1 MLKTSPVLSPSAN
14 TSPTTFRYAPAS
26 SPKPSPH
33 ELAARLRRSSSRSV
47 RPSPSS
53 MSPAT
58 RDPVRS
64 AMAAV
69 AGVDAGALATPTI
82 AQSSTSSLT
91 PSTATQSSE
100 QSDAATAASS
110 KELVTQLTQPDANTS
125 PTKRRVSP
133 PAAAEQSAAAAQ
145 AVETA
150 QSKQETAQP
159 SKRQRADD
167 QPPKGLPQKYEFCP
181 VEDMVELIANML
193 SELINTNDAIR
204 TSSGGLT
211 RFHSRFVEPLPTKF
225 HGLQR

>member
-33 ELAARLRRSSSRSV
+33 ELAARLRRSSSRSA

-69 AGVDAGALATPTI
+69 AGVDAGSLATPAI

-91 PSTATQSSE
+91 SSSATQSSE

-110 KELVTQLTQPDANTS
+110 KEVVTQLTQPDEATTS
-125 PTKRRVSP
+125 PTKRRGSP
-133 PAAAEQSAAAAQ
+133 PATAEQSAAQTA
-145 AVETA
+145 ETA
-150 QSKQETAQP
+150 QPNQETAQP
-159 SKRQRADD
+159 SKRQRADE
-167 QPPKGLPQKYEFCP
+167 QPPKVLPQKYEFCP

-211 RFHSRFVEPLPTKF
+211 RFHSRFVEPLIMAFP
-225 HGLQR
+225 RW